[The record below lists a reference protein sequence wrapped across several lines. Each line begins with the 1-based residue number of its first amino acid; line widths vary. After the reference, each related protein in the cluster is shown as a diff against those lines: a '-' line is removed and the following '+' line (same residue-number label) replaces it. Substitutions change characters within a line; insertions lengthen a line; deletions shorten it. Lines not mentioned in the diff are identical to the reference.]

1 MEPTTTSDPAPA
13 HAGDQ
18 SREQWSSKIGFV
30 LAAAGSAI
38 GLGNIW
44 RFPYVTGENG
54 GAAFVIVYLA
64 CIAFI
69 CLPYL
74 LAELALGRRSQKNP
88 VGAIKAV
95 TGRTPWMLVGGLGIL
110 TGLFILS
117 YYGVIAGWT
126 FGYIFKNVVSPDTA
140 FADFIATPGLVLPLF
155 ALFLGSTA
163 AIVQGGVEDGIERA
177 AKVLMPI
184 LLVLMLLVIVRGVTL
199 EGASAG
205 LSFYLN
211 PDFSKIGSEAIV
223 AALGQAFFSLSLGM
237 GAMVTYGSYLPEK
250 ENLLSAGGYVALFD
264 TGIALLAGLMIF
276 PAVFALDGNP
286 QAGPTLVFDV
296 LPGLFQQMPLGTSVG
311 MLFFLLLSVA
321 ALTSTVSL
329 MEVVVSYCMD
339 ERHWSRS
346 KSVAVVTGGA
356 FAFGFPAALSQGIS
370 PALTDMT
377 WLVGEG
383 GVLGATDFLGIMDT
397 IWGNIS
403 LALGALL
410 LCVFAGWVWGAA
422 DAAAEI
428 RSGAGAFAP
437 GAAQVWGMFIKYVCP
452 LVILVVLLD
461 AFQVI

>member
-13 HAGDQ
+13 HTGDQ

-64 CIAFI
+64 CIALI

-74 LAELALGRRSQKNP
+74 LAELALGRHSQKNP

-95 TGRTPWMLVGGLGIL
+95 AGRTPWVIVGGLGIL

-356 FAFGFPAALSQGIS
+356 FAFGFPAALSQGVS
-370 PALTDMT
+370 PTLTDMT

-410 LCVFAGWVWGAA
+410 LCVFAGWVWGVA

-428 RSGAGAFAP
+428 RSGAGTFAP